1 MEEREEREQIKTMTR
16 SFRISE
22 EVNEKL
28 KSISNQIG
36 GNQQDLFEQLISAYE
51 SRQVEETLGSR
62 KEDYAAVVKLLD
74 TVKSKYISAVLEA
87 ENADE
92 IANAKYE
99 KELRN
104 REKTIIAQQDKI
116 GSLEERIRQQDK
128 ELEGITGLRED
139 VRDKREECRKLSEE
153 NEKLKETAGKQE
165 EQLRSYQK
173 AEIDQRNSLATVR
186 ASYAELQADS
196 RADKDTIA
204 YLQNENRQ
212 LTNKCDALQR
222 QDAAEKKE
230 LREQIEKEIRIQLQ
244 QEYTDKEREHF
255 SKLEEEIKHYRQ
267 QADDYK
273 DKYINLLE
281 KQAQEKK

>member
-1 MEEREEREQIKTMTR
+1 MEEREEREQIKTMPR

-28 KSISNQIG
+28 KSISSQIG
-36 GNQQDLFEQLISAYE
+36 GNQQDLFDHLISAYE

-87 ENADE
+87 DNADE

-153 NEKLKETAGKQE
+153 NENLKETAGKQE

-196 RADKDTIA
+196 HADKDTIA
-204 YLQNENRQ
+204 YLQTENRQ

-230 LREQIEKEIRIQLQ
+230 FREQIEKEIRMQLQ
-244 QEYTDKEREHF
+244 QEYTDKERDHF

>member
-1 MEEREEREQIKTMTR
+1 MEEREEREQIKTMPR

-22 EVNEKL
+22 DVNEKL
-28 KSISNQIG
+28 KTISNQIG
-36 GNQQDLFEQLISAYE
+36 GNQQDLFERLISAYE
-51 SRQVEETLGSR
+51 SRQAEETLGSR

-87 ENADE
+87 DNADE

-212 LTNKCDALQR
+212 LTNKCDMLQKADDASR
-222 QDAAEKKE
+222 QQ
-230 LREQIEKEIRIQLQ
+230 LTQQIEKELRAKLAA
-244 QEYTDKEREHF
+244 EYAEKEKEYVL
-255 SKLEEEIKHYRQ
+255 KMDEKMNTYRQ
-267 QADDYK
+267 QADAYK
-273 DKYINLLE
+273 DKYIDLLE
-281 KQAQEKK
+281 RRNEK

>member
-1 MEEREEREQIKTMTR
+1 MEEREQIKTQPR

-22 EVNEKL
+22 DVNEKL

-87 ENADE
+87 DNADE

-196 RADKDTIA
+196 RDDKDTIA

-212 LTNKCDALQR
+212 LTNKCDAFQR

-230 LREQIEKEIRIQLQ
+230 LREQIEKEIRMQLQ
-244 QEYTDKEREHF
+244 QEYTDKEREYF

>member
-1 MEEREEREQIKTMTR
+1 MEEREEREQIKTMPR

-36 GNQQDLFEQLISAYE
+36 GNQQDLFDQLISAYE
-51 SRQVEETLGSR
+51 SRQVEETLGPR

-87 ENADE
+87 DNADE

-128 ELEGITGLRED
+128 ELEGITGLRDD
-139 VRDKREECRKLSEE
+139 VKIKREEC
-153 NEKLKETAGKQE
+153 EKLTKENDSLKESIRQLE
-165 EQLRSYQK
+165 EEVHNLK
-173 AEIDQRNSLATVR
+173 TTEIDQKNSLSTVR
-186 ASYAELQADS
+186 SAYSELQLDY
-196 RADKDTIA
+196 RNDKETIN
-204 YLQNENRQ
+204 YLQTENRN
-212 LTNKCDALQR
+212 LTNKCDMLQKADDASR
-222 QDAAEKKE
+222 QQ
-230 LREQIEKEIRIQLQ
+230 LTQQIEKELRAKLAA
-244 QEYTDKEREHF
+244 EYAEKEKEYVL
-255 SKLEEEIKHYRQ
+255 KMNETMNTYRQ
-267 QADDYK
+267 QADAYK
-273 DKYINLLE
+273 DKYIDLLE
-281 KQAQEKK
+281 RRNEK

>member
-1 MEEREEREQIKTMTR
+1 MEEREQIKTMPR

-36 GNQQDLFEQLISAYE
+36 GNQQDLFDHLISAYE

-87 ENADE
+87 DNADE

-116 GSLEERIRQQDK
+116 GSLEERIRQQ
-128 ELEGITGLRED
+128 EQQLNGITGLRED
-139 VRDKREECRKLSEE
+139 VKIKREEC
-153 NEKLKETAGKQE
+153 EKLTKENDSLKESIRQLE
-165 EQLRSYQK
+165 EEVHNLK
-173 AEIDQRNSLATVR
+173 TTEIDQKNSLSTVR
-186 ASYAELQADS
+186 SAYSELQLDY
-196 RADKDTIA
+196 RNDKETIN
-204 YLQNENRQ
+204 YLQTENRN
-212 LTNKCDALQR
+212 LTNKCDMLQKADDANR
-222 QDAAEKKE
+222 QQ
-230 LREQIEKEIRIQLQ
+230 LTQQIEKELRAKLAA
-244 QEYTDKEREHF
+244 EYAEKEKEYVL
-255 SKLEEEIKHYRQ
+255 KMDEKMNTYRQ
-267 QADDYK
+267 QADAYK
-273 DKYINLLE
+273 DKYIDLLE
-281 KQAQEKK
+281 RRNEK

>member
-1 MEEREEREQIKTMTR
+1 MEEREQIKTMPR

-36 GNQQDLFEQLISAYE
+36 GNQQDLFDQLISAYE

-116 GSLEERIRQQDK
+116 GSLEERIRQQ
-128 ELEGITGLRED
+128 EQQLNGITGLRED
-139 VRDKREECRKLSEE
+139 VKIKREEC
-153 NEKLKETAGKQE
+153 EKLTKENDSLKESIRQLE
-165 EQLRSYQK
+165 EEVHNLK
-173 AEIDQRNSLATVR
+173 TTEIDQKNSLSTVR
-186 ASYAELQADS
+186 SAYSELQLDS
-196 RADKDTIA
+196 RNDKETIN
-204 YLQNENRQ
+204 YLQTENRN
-212 LTNKCDALQR
+212 LTNKCDMLQKADDASR
-222 QDAAEKKE
+222 QQ
-230 LREQIEKEIRIQLQ
+230 LTQQIEKELRAKLAA
-244 QEYTDKEREHF
+244 EYAEKEKEYVL
-255 SKLEEEIKHYRQ
+255 KMNETMNTYRQ
-267 QADDYK
+267 QADAYK
-273 DKYINLLE
+273 DKYIDLLE
-281 KQAQEKK
+281 RRNEK

>member
-1 MEEREEREQIKTMTR
+1 MEEREEREQIKTMPR

-36 GNQQDLFEQLISAYE
+36 GNQQDLFDQLISAYE
-51 SRQVEETLGSR
+51 SRQVEETLGPR

-87 ENADE
+87 DNADE

-139 VRDKREECRKLSEE
+139 VKIKREEC
-153 NEKLKETAGKQE
+153 EKLTKENDSLKESIRQLE
-165 EQLRSYQK
+165 EEVHNLK
-173 AEIDQRNSLATVR
+173 TTEIDQKNSLSTVR
-186 ASYAELQADS
+186 SAYSELQLDS
-196 RADKDTIA
+196 RNDKETIN
-204 YLQNENRQ
+204 YLQTENRN
-212 LTNKCDALQR
+212 LTNKCDMLQKADDASR
-222 QDAAEKKE
+222 QQ
-230 LREQIEKEIRIQLQ
+230 LTQQIEKELRAKLAA
-244 QEYTDKEREHF
+244 EYAEKEKEYVL
-255 SKLEEEIKHYRQ
+255 KMDEKMNTYRQ
-267 QADDYK
+267 QADAYK
-273 DKYINLLE
+273 DKYIDLLE
-281 KQAQEKK
+281 RRNEK

>member
-1 MEEREEREQIKTMTR
+1 MEEREEREQIKTMPR

-36 GNQQDLFEQLISAYE
+36 GNQQDLFDQLISAYE

-116 GSLEERIRQQDK
+116 GSLEERIRQQ
-128 ELEGITGLRED
+128 EQQLNGITGLRED
-139 VRDKREECRKLSEE
+139 VKIKREEC
-153 NEKLKETAGKQE
+153 EKLTKENDSLKESIRQLE
-165 EQLRSYQK
+165 EEVHNLK
-173 AEIDQRNSLATVR
+173 TTEIDQKNSLSTVR
-186 ASYAELQADS
+186 SAYSELQLDS
-196 RADKDTIA
+196 RNDKETIN
-204 YLQNENRQ
+204 YLQTENRN
-212 LTNKCDALQR
+212 LTNKCDMLQKADDASR
-222 QDAAEKKE
+222 QQ
-230 LREQIEKEIRIQLQ
+230 LTQQIEKELRAKLAA
-244 QEYTDKEREHF
+244 EYAEKEKEYVL
-255 SKLEEEIKHYRQ
+255 KMNETMNTYRQ
-267 QADDYK
+267 QADSYK
-273 DKYINLLE
+273 DKYIDLLE
-281 KQAQEKK
+281 KQNK

>member
-1 MEEREEREQIKTMTR
+1 MEEREQIKTQPR

-22 EVNEKL
+22 DVNEKL

-87 ENADE
+87 DDADE

-173 AEIDQRNSLATVR
+173 AEIDQRNSLSTVR
-186 ASYAELQADS
+186 TSYAELQADS

-204 YLQNENRQ
+204 YLQIENRM
-212 LTNKCDALQR
+212 
-222 QDAAEKKE
+222 
-230 LREQIEKEIRIQLQ
+230 QLQ
-244 QEYTDKEREHF
+244 QEYADKEREYF
-255 SKLEEEIKHYRQ
+255 SKLEEEIKLYRQ

-281 KQAQEKK
+281 KQVREKK

>member
-1 MEEREEREQIKTMTR
+1 MEEREQIKTQPR

-22 EVNEKL
+22 DVNEKL
-28 KSISNQIG
+28 RSISNQIG

-87 ENADE
+87 DNADE

-196 RADKDTIA
+196 RDDKDTIA

-212 LTNKCDALQR
+212 LTNKCDAFQR

-230 LREQIEKEIRIQLQ
+230 LRKQIEKEIRMQLQ
-244 QEYTDKEREHF
+244 QEYADKEREYF

>member
-1 MEEREEREQIKTMTR
+1 MEEREEREQIKTMPR

-36 GNQQDLFEQLISAYE
+36 GNQQDLFDHLISAYE

-87 ENADE
+87 DNADE

-116 GSLEERIRQQDK
+116 GSLEERIRQQ
-128 ELEGITGLRED
+128 EQQLNGITGLRED
-139 VRDKREECRKLSEE
+139 VKIKREEC
-153 NEKLKETAGKQE
+153 EKLTKENDSLKESIRQLE
-165 EQLRSYQK
+165 EEVHNLK
-173 AEIDQRNSLATVR
+173 TTEIDQKNSLSTVR
-186 ASYAELQADS
+186 SAYSELQLDY
-196 RADKDTIA
+196 RNDKETIN
-204 YLQNENRQ
+204 YLQTENRN
-212 LTNKCDALQR
+212 LTNKCDMLQKVDDASR
-222 QDAAEKKE
+222 QQ
-230 LREQIEKEIRIQLQ
+230 LTQQIEKELRAKLAA
-244 QEYTDKEREHF
+244 EYAEKEKEYVL
-255 SKLEEEIKHYRQ
+255 KMNETMNTYRQ
-267 QADDYK
+267 QADAYK
-273 DKYINLLE
+273 DKYIDLLE
-281 KQAQEKK
+281 RRNEK

>member
-1 MEEREEREQIKTMTR
+1 MEEREQIKTMPR

-36 GNQQDLFEQLISAYE
+36 GNQQDLFDQLISAYE

-87 ENADE
+87 DNADE

-116 GSLEERIRQQDK
+116 GSLEERIRQQ
-128 ELEGITGLRED
+128 EQQLNGITGLRED
-139 VRDKREECRKLSEE
+139 VKIKREEC
-153 NEKLKETAGKQE
+153 EKLTKENDSLKESIRQLE
-165 EQLRSYQK
+165 EEVHNLK
-173 AEIDQRNSLATVR
+173 TTEIDQKNSLSTVR
-186 ASYAELQADS
+186 SAYSELQLDY
-196 RADKDTIA
+196 RNDKETIN
-204 YLQNENRQ
+204 YLQTENRN
-212 LTNKCDALQR
+212 LTNKCDMLQKADDASR
-222 QDAAEKKE
+222 QQ
-230 LREQIEKEIRIQLQ
+230 LTQQIEKELRAKLAA
-244 QEYTDKEREHF
+244 EYAEKEKEYVL
-255 SKLEEEIKHYRQ
+255 KMDEKMNTYRQ
-267 QADDYK
+267 QADAYK
-273 DKYINLLE
+273 DKYIDLLE
-281 KQAQEKK
+281 RRNEK

>member
-1 MEEREEREQIKTMTR
+1 MEEREQIKTQPR

-22 EVNEKL
+22 DVNEKL
-28 KSISNQIG
+28 KLISNQIG

-87 ENADE
+87 DNADE

-196 RADKDTIA
+196 RDDKDTIA

-212 LTNKCDALQR
+212 LTNKCDAFQR

-230 LREQIEKEIRIQLQ
+230 LREQIEKEIRMQLQ
-244 QEYTDKEREHF
+244 QEYTDKEREYF

>member
-1 MEEREEREQIKTMTR
+1 MEEREEREQIKTMPR

-22 EVNEKL
+22 DVNEKL
-28 KSISNQIG
+28 KTISNQIG
-36 GNQQDLFEQLISAYE
+36 GNQQDLFERLISAYE

-87 ENADE
+87 DNADE

-212 LTNKCDALQR
+212 LTNKCDMLQKADDASR
-222 QDAAEKKE
+222 QQ
-230 LREQIEKEIRIQLQ
+230 LTQQIEKELRAKLAA
-244 QEYTDKEREHF
+244 EYAEKEKEYVL
-255 SKLEEEIKHYRQ
+255 KMDEKMNTYRQ
-267 QADDYK
+267 QADAYK
-273 DKYINLLE
+273 DKYIDLLE
-281 KQAQEKK
+281 RRNEK

>member
-1 MEEREEREQIKTMTR
+1 MEEREQIKTMPR

-36 GNQQDLFEQLISAYE
+36 GNQQDLFDQLISAYE

-87 ENADE
+87 DNADE

-116 GSLEERIRQQDK
+116 GSLEERIRQQ
-128 ELEGITGLRED
+128 EQQLNGITGLRED
-139 VRDKREECRKLSEE
+139 VKIKREEC
-153 NEKLKETAGKQE
+153 EKLTKENDSLKESIRQLE
-165 EQLRSYQK
+165 EEVHNLK
-173 AEIDQRNSLATVR
+173 TTEIDQKNSLSTVR
-186 ASYAELQADS
+186 SAYSELQLDY
-196 RADKDTIA
+196 RNDKETIN
-204 YLQNENRQ
+204 YLQTENRN
-212 LTNKCDALQR
+212 LTNKCDMLQKADDASR
-222 QDAAEKKE
+222 QQ
-230 LREQIEKEIRIQLQ
+230 LTQQIEKELRAKLAA
-244 QEYTDKEREHF
+244 EYAEKEKEYVL
-255 SKLEEEIKHYRQ
+255 KMNETMNTYRQ
-267 QADDYK
+267 QADAYK
-273 DKYINLLE
+273 DKYIDLLE
-281 KQAQEKK
+281 RRNEK

>member
-1 MEEREEREQIKTMTR
+1 MEEREEREQIKTMPR

-36 GNQQDLFEQLISAYE
+36 GNQQDLFDQLISAYE

-87 ENADE
+87 DNADE

-116 GSLEERIRQQDK
+116 GSLEERIRQQ
-128 ELEGITGLRED
+128 EQQLNGITGLRED
-139 VRDKREECRKLSEE
+139 VKIKREEC
-153 NEKLKETAGKQE
+153 EKLTKENDSLKESIRQLE
-165 EQLRSYQK
+165 EEVRNLK
-173 AEIDQRNSLATVR
+173 TTEIDQKNSLSTVR
-186 ASYAELQADS
+186 SAYSELQLDS
-196 RADKDTIA
+196 RNDKETIN
-204 YLQNENRQ
+204 YLQTENRN
-212 LTNKCDALQR
+212 LTNKCDMLQKADDASR
-222 QDAAEKKE
+222 QQLTQQIEEELRAKMAAEYA
-230 LREQIEKEIRIQLQ
+230 EKEK
-244 QEYTDKEREHF
+244 EYVLKMNETMNT
-255 SKLEEEIKHYRQ
+255 YRQ
-267 QADDYK
+267 QADSYK
-273 DKYINLLE
+273 DKYIGLLE
-281 KQAQEKK
+281 KQNK

>member
-1 MEEREEREQIKTMTR
+1 MEEREEKEQIKTMPR

-22 EVNEKL
+22 DVNEKL

-36 GNQQDLFEQLISAYE
+36 GNQQDLFDHLISAYE

-87 ENADE
+87 DNADE

-128 ELEGITGLRED
+128 ELEGITGLRDD
-139 VRDKREECRKLSEE
+139 VKIKREEC
-153 NEKLKETAGKQE
+153 EKLTKENDSLKESIRQLE
-165 EQLRSYQK
+165 EEVHNLK
-173 AEIDQRNSLATVR
+173 TTEIDQKNSLSTVR
-186 ASYAELQADS
+186 SAYSELQLDY
-196 RADKDTIA
+196 RNDKETIN
-204 YLQNENRQ
+204 YLQTENRN
-212 LTNKCDALQR
+212 LTNKCDMLQKADDASR
-222 QDAAEKKE
+222 QQ
-230 LREQIEKEIRIQLQ
+230 LTQQIEKELRAKLAA
-244 QEYTDKEREHF
+244 EYAEKEKEYVL
-255 SKLEEEIKHYRQ
+255 KMNETMNTYRQ
-267 QADDYK
+267 QADAYK
-273 DKYINLLE
+273 DKYIDLLE
-281 KQAQEKK
+281 RRNEK